1 MNVSVIASVDVA
13 DRVANGA
20 VIIDVREVFEYV
32 VGHIPGSKNIPLSEF
47 VDRVAEVPKEN
58 VIVVCR
64 SGGRSAEAARYLLH
78 NGYVNIVNLVE
89 GTVGWKAA
97 GFELE

>member
-1 MNVSVIASVDVA
+1 M
-13 DRVANGA
+13 
-20 VIIDVREVFEYV
+20 
-32 VGHIPGSKNIPLSEF
+32 
-47 VDRVAEVPKEN
+47 DRVAEVPKEN

>member
-58 VIVVCR
+58 VLVVCR